1 MKFLHT
7 ADWHIGKKLKNITR
21 IEEQRA
27 VLQEIVEICDRE
39 EVEVLLIAGDIY
51 DVATPSAEV
60 VDLLHNTALQLVQNG
75 RLVLFI
81 SGNHDDPVRL
91 ANATVFSEKEGI
103 YFYGNMTHRH
113 LVQPD
118 RKGIKVLEANPYNM
132 IIANDKEEVYIQ
144 ILPYPSETRFRE
156 ERREQESFLQKMERW
171 IKQGE
176 QKGDLPSI
184 FVSHL
189 FAAGGVAG
197 EEERELGSAKLVPL
211 ELLPKTDYVALGH
224 IHKRQR
230 FGHNIRYSG
239 SIMQYSF
246 DDTAREKTVTIFDL
260 NREERVHNLKEIPLT
275 QSIPLKRIEAF
286 GVDGAVELLQK
297 YQDYYIELILYVNEP
312 LKSGQID
319 QLHKAHARLVTV
331 QPMIQRKGDSLMSS
345 SMRGSAVLPSDLFK
359 EFYKSEY
366 GENASEELVNL
377 FIEFMEKCNET

>member
-1 MKFLHT
+1 MRFLHT
-7 ADWHIGKKLKNITR
+7 ADWHIGKKLKNIVR
-21 IEEQRA
+21 IAEQRA
-27 VLQEIVEICDRE
+27 VLQEIVDICDRE

-60 VDLLHNTALQLVQNG
+60 VDLLHSTAMQLVQKG

-91 ANATVFSEKEGI
+91 ANATIFSEKDGI

-113 LVQPD
+113 LEQPN
-118 RKGIKVLEANPYNM
+118 RNGIKILQANPYNM
-132 IIANDKEEVYIQ
+132 IVANDKEEVYIQ

-156 ERREQESFLQKMERW
+156 ERKEQESFLQKIERW
-171 IKQGE
+171 IVQGE

-189 FAAGGVAG
+189 FVAGGIVG
-197 EEERELGSAKLVPL
+197 DEERELGSAKLVPL

-230 FGHNIRYSG
+230 FGENIRYSG

-260 NREERVHNLKEIPLT
+260 NQEKRVHNLKEIPL
-275 QSIPLKRIEAF
+275 QKSYPLKRIEAF
-286 GVDGAVELLQK
+286 GVEAAIELLQK
-297 YQDYYIELILYVNEP
+297 YQDYYIELILYINEP

-319 QLHKAHARLVTV
+319 RLHQEHARLVTI
-331 QPMIQRKGDSLMSS
+331 QPMIQQKRD
-345 SMRGSAVLPSDLFK
+345 MRIYPTMHNSKLLPSELFK

-366 GENASEELVNL
+366 GDEASEKLVNL